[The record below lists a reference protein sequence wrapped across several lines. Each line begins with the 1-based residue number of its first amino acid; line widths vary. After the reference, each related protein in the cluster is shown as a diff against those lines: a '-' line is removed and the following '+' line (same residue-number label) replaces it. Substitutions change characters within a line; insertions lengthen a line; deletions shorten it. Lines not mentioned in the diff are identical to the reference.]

1 LNVDGDIA
9 VDFRDDFSEAIGAGL
24 MRRFGQA
31 DATAKITD
39 ARGDSQIVG
48 RDDHFGDR
56 QRRFSTPIDV
66 FDHRTAVDVREG
78 LAWEACRP
86 ESSGDECDDL
96 EWMDEIDRRTSR
108 RGVHGE
114 S

>member
-1 LNVDGDIA
+1 
-9 VDFRDDFSEAIGAGL
+9 

-31 DATAKITD
+31 DAAAKIAD
-39 ARGDSQIVG
+39 ARGDTQIVG
-48 RDDHFGDR
+48 RDDHFGHR
-56 QRRFSTPIDV
+56 QRRFSTSIDV
-66 FDHRTAVDVREG
+66 LDHRTAVDVREG
-78 LAWEACRP
+78 FAWKACRP